1 LRTIHIQDRTIELA
15 LKELESSFDTKI
27 LEIRK
32 EIGSLPSENSSILE
46 AKLSIPLIY
55 VSNDYTASSEESGV
69 LVDTTL
75 KNITIKLENSPVDGR
90 VYIVSNRGSNSVII
104 DGNGKT
110 INDEETFELRYFK
123 TTVYLVY
130 NKDKGWVIV

>member
-1 LRTIHIQDRTIELA
+1 MRTIHIQDRAIELA

-75 KNITIKLENSPVDGR
+75 KNITIKLKNSPVDGR

>member
-32 EIGSLPSENSSILE
+32 EIGSLPSILE

-75 KNITIKLENSPVDGR
+75 KNITIKLENSPIDGR

>member
-32 EIGSLPSENSSILE
+32 ETGSLPSEISSILE

>member
-1 LRTIHIQDRTIELA
+1 MRTIHIQDRTIELA

-32 EIGSLPSENSSILE
+32 EIGSLPSILE

-75 KNITIKLENSPVDGR
+75 KNITIKLENSPIDGR

>member
-1 LRTIHIQDRTIELA
+1 MRTIHIQDRTIELA

>member
-1 LRTIHIQDRTIELA
+1 MRTIHIQDRTIELA

-75 KNITIKLENSPVDGR
+75 KNITIKLENSPIDGR

>member
-75 KNITIKLENSPVDGR
+75 KNITIKLENSPIDGR